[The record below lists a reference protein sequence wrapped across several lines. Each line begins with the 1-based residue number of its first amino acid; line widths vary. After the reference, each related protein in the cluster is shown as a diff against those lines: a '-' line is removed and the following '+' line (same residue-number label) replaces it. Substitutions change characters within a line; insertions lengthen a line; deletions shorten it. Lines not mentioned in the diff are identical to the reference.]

1 MATRTQGEHSNR
13 PARGDHPERP
23 DAPDH
28 TDAPEPWNHS
38 DPPERPVR
46 GVPSPETR
54 ARSTDRHVVLVS
66 NGPGELYTW
75 TRPVLDAVRKGAP
88 DARVDIALVPCQFA
102 SGHEAEIAAT
112 FGADVVTTPAQY
124 LRAAAIGAPPAPLV
138 RPPDEGDPQG
148 VVVGLGG
155 NVALATALGKRL
167 GYPVARYSFEPNWHR
182 DLTLLLVPDEEVR
195 RRAVRAGAPASS
207 VRVVGNLVA
216 DATHAAPPAPS
227 PGAPHVLVFAGS
239 RDGFAVHLIP
249 LLIAVVDRLAPAY
262 PTARF
267 VWPVS
272 RLLRDRTLADGI
284 AGRHAATL
292 GGVAGTRDGDTVRT
306 PGGAVIELVDESE
319 RYAHM
324 RAADV
329 AVTIPGTNT
338 LELGVAG
345 VPALVLLPLNRPELI
360 PLEGVGHWLGLIP
373 LIGRYLK
380 RYAVRLFVQ
389 GLRVPVSLPNRI
401 TGEPL
406 MDELSGRV
414 DPDLVAGRLRRL
426 IDDPADL
433 AARRARLEATMP
445 APGAADAVA
454 RVALDLAD
462 TGTGTPR

>member
-1 MATRTQGEHSNR
+1 MAASAE
-13 PARGDHPERP
+13 
-23 DAPDH
+23 
-28 TDAPEPWNHS
+28 
-38 DPPERPVR
+38 
-46 GVPSPETR
+46 
-54 ARSTDRHVVLVS
+54 RHVVLVS

-75 TRPVLDAVRKGAP
+75 TRPVLDALRKSAP
-88 DARVDIALVPCQFA
+88 DVRVAIALVPCQFA

-124 LRAAAIGAPPAPLV
+124 LRSAAVGAAPAPLV
-138 RPPDEGDPQG
+138 RPRDEGDSRG
-148 VVVGLGG
+148 VVIGLGG

-182 DLTLLLVPDEEVR
+182 ELTFLLVPDDEVR
-195 RRAVRAGAPASS
+195 RRAIRGGAPASS

-216 DATHAAPPAPS
+216 DAAHAARPAPA
-227 PGAPHVLVFAGS
+227 PGSPHVLLFAGS

-249 LLIAVVDRLAPAY
+249 LLIAVADRLAPTY
-262 PTARF
+262 PGARF

-272 RLLRDRTLADGI
+272 RLLREQTLADGI
-284 AGRHAATL
+284 AGRHADTL
-292 GGVAGTRDGDTVRT
+292 GGVAGTREGDVVRT
-306 PGGAVIELVDESE
+306 PGGAEIELVDESE

-406 MDELSGRV
+406 MDELSGSV
-414 DPDLVAGRLRRL
+414 DPDLVTAHLRRL
-426 IDDPADL
+426 IDDPDDL
-433 AARRARLEATMP
+433 AARRARLKATMP

-454 RVALDLAD
+454 RIALDLAAPR
-462 TGTGTPR
+462 TGTTK